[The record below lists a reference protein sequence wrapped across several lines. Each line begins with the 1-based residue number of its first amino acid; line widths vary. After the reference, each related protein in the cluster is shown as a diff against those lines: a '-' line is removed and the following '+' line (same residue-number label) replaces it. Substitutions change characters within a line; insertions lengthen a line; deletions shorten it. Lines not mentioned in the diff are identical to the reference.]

1 MKEREAETEGSLLQR
16 YLSTD
21 QPVLLGVQ
29 GEGLRE
35 GRAELHPSEEP
46 QEDLK
51 GDRVELHP
59 SEVPLEDQGVVQV
72 GRVELHPSE
81 APLEDLV
88 ELSEDHWV
96 VDLVAL
102 QMHRVEGLMMVD
114 LVLLVDRVVSR
125 PSVVQRVDR
134 EG

>member
-1 MKEREAETEGSLLQR
+1 M
-16 YLSTD
+16 
-21 QPVLLGVQ
+21 
-29 GEGLRE
+29 
-35 GRAELHPSEEP
+35 ELHPSEVPLEGQGVVQVGRVELHP
-46 QEDLK
+46 SGAPLEDP
-51 GDRVELHP
+51 GVVQVDRVELHP
-59 SEVPLEDQGVVQV
+59 SEVPLEVQGAMQV
-72 GRVELHPSE
+72 DRAELHPSE

-114 LVLLVDRVVSR
+114 LVLLEGRVGSR
-125 PSVVQRVDR
+125 PSEVQRVDQ

>member
-1 MKEREAETEGSLLQR
+1 MQSVIQPAVLEVLADQEGATRPSKEREAETEGSLLQR

-51 GDRVELHP
+51 G
-59 SEVPLEDQGVVQV
+59 G
-72 GRVELHPSE
+72 
-81 APLEDLV
+81 
-88 ELSEDHWV
+88 
-96 VDLVAL
+96 
-102 QMHRVEGLMMVD
+102 
-114 LVLLVDRVVSR
+114 
-125 PSVVQRVDR
+125 
-134 EG
+134 